1 MNKASVVVYLKLMKT
16 IFKRFFM
23 VSGIL
28 FSFLI
33 LLSFTDYPYFAFH
46 WLGTSQ
52 CKPIQSPEYIV
63 VMGAGGLPGAES
75 LLRCYYAAGMA
86 DSFPESKII
95 VAFPVGEGAF
105 VGSENES
112 MVSELL
118 NRGIASDRIQ
128 CETKGTNTY
137 SQAKEIVSIIS
148 NNEASMLIVSSP
160 EHIYRCIKTFHKQ
173 GFTTVNGLPAFE
185 QPTNNEVFYTAD
197 DKKNIIKRTERNV
210 MFRYNMWS
218 YLQYE
223 ILVFR
228 ELAAIS
234 YYKVKGYM

>member
-1 MNKASVVVYLKLMKT
+1 MKKL
-16 IFKRFFM
+16 FKRFFM

-28 FSFLI
+28 FLFLI
-33 LLSFTDYPYFAFH
+33 LLSFTDYPYLTLH

-52 CKPIQSPEYIV
+52 CKPVQSPEYIV

-75 LLRCYYAAGMA
+75 LLRCYYAAVMA

-95 VAFPVGEGAF
+95 IAFPVGEGAF
-105 VGSENES
+105 AGSENES

-137 SQAKEIVSIIS
+137 SQAKEIVSII
-148 NNEASMLIVSSP
+148 NNKEASLLIVSSP
-160 EHIYRCIKTFHKQ
+160 EHIFRCIKTFRKQ
-173 GFTTVNGLPAFE
+173 GFTNVNGLPAFE
-185 QPTNNEVFYTAD
+185 QPTNDEVFYTTD

-210 MFRYNMWS
+210 MLRYNMWS

-228 ELAAIS
+228 ELAAIG
-234 YYKVKGYM
+234 YYKVKGYI